1 MVTMGFSSPLLLCE
15 ILKLVQDDE
24 DGRWLLFLCVKRYYT
39 TMSKIVIDARE
50 LRTSTGR
57 YIERLLHYLQR
68 IDTGNDYIVLLK
80 PKDIDG
86 WEPSNHRFTAVAC
99 PYEEFSFAE
108 QIGFKRQIEKLK
120 PDLVHFGMTQQ
131 PISYKGAVVT
141 TIHDLTTLRFDN
153 PAKNKLVFKFKQGV
167 YSYVTKRVAE
177 KSNELI
183 TPTQF
188 VKDDVVQYT
197 GVDPDKITVT
207 LEAGDAVSDPAIVL
221 PELSNKRFLLYL
233 GRPTPHKNL
242 ERLIDSFVSLKSQHP
257 DLTLVLAG
265 KKDDNY
271 QRIEAGVDAKGI
283 KNVLFTDF
291 VSDGQL
297 RWLFENCEAYVFPSL
312 SEGFGLPALEAM
324 LLGAPVVS
332 SNATCLPEVYGDAA
346 HYFDPLSIESMADA
360 INEVLTDKK
369 LRQDLIAKGSVQA
382 AKYSWRRM
390 AEQTLQVYF
399 RALQ

>member
-1 MVTMGFSSPLLLCE
+1 
-15 ILKLVQDDE
+15 
-24 DGRWLLFLCVKRYYT
+24 
-39 TMSKIVIDARE
+39 MSKIVIDARE

-68 IDTGNDYIVLLK
+68 IDTGNDYVVLLK

-86 WEPSNHRFTAVAC
+86 WEPSNHRFKAVAC
-99 PYEEFSFAE
+99 PYEEFTFAE

-153 PAKNKLVFKFKQGV
+153 PAKNKLVFRFKQGV

-177 KSNELI
+177 KSTELI

-188 VKDDVVQYT
+188 VKDDVAEYT

-207 LEAGDAVSDPAIVL
+207 LESADTIEDPAEQMEDL
-221 PELSNKRFLLYL
+221 AGKKFLMYV

-242 ERLIDSFVSLKSQHP
+242 ERLIEAFVALKAQHP
-257 DLTLVLAG
+257 DLKLVLAG

-271 QRIEAGVDAKGI
+271 RRIEAGVTE
-283 KNVLFTDF
+283 KNIQNVIFTDF

-324 LLGAPVVS
+324 MLGAPVVS
-332 SNATCLPEVYGDAA
+332 SNSTCLPEVYGDAA
-346 HYFDPLSIESMADA
+346 HYFDPLSVESMSGA

-382 AKYSWRRM
+382 DKYSWRRM